1 MTERQPFDRAADD
14 VAPEDAAPPEAR
26 DETAT
31 DGAPED
37 DAATIEGLRAELEE
51 ARRQH
56 LRAAADYQNL
66 QRRSQ
71 QERAEY
77 TRHAQVALVL
87 NFLPVLDD
95 LNRALDAVDS
105 AADEGFVEG
114 VRLVRQK
121 FWGVLESMGVR
132 EVEALGKSFDPQ
144 VHEAVSYAP
153 GPEGQVV
160 QLVHAG
166 FTMNDRVV
174 RPAMV
179 LVGNGEDAAGASN

>member
-1 MTERQPFDRAADD
+1 MTERQPFDRAAED
-14 VAPEDAAPPEAR
+14 VAPEDASSPGGR
-26 DETAT
+26 DEAAT
-31 DGAPED
+31 DGLPD
-37 DAATIEGLRAELEE
+37 DAAGTIEALRAELEE
-51 ARRQH
+51 ARTQH
-56 LRAAADYQNL
+56 MRAAADYQNL

-95 LNRALDAVDS
+95 LNRALDAVDA

-132 EVEALGKSFDPQ
+132 EVEALGQPFDPQ

-166 FTMNDRVV
+166 YVMNDRVV

-179 LVGNGEDAAGASN
+179 LVGNGEGAST